1 MLVDISERKK
11 AENQQKIL
19 IDELNHRVKNTL
31 ATVQSLAGQT
41 ARHADGLHDFVDRFE
56 ARLLALSRAHDLLTR
71 HHWKDAPLDL
81 LAQEILTP
89 MASDAAG
96 RIKIIGPPVV
106 LNPRTA
112 LSLTMTL
119 NELATNAIKYGAL
132 SSEAGSLSVNWHV
145 QEEAENQPR
154 LVLDWLEAGGPPVS
168 PPTRRG
174 IGSRLMER
182 CIERDLAGELNLAFE
197 PAGVTCRISVPVEA
211 VKA

>member
-11 AENQQKIL
+11 AENEQKIL

-41 ARHADGLHDFVDRFE
+41 ARHADGLQDFGERFE

-81 LAQEILTP
+81 LAQEVLTP
-89 MASDAAG
+89 MASRAAG
-96 RIKIIGPPVV
+96 QIKINGPSVV
-106 LNPRTA
+106 LDPRTA

-132 SSEAGSLSVNWHV
+132 SSEMGMLSVKWHL
-145 QEEAENQPR
+145 EGEGAK
-154 LVLDWLEAGGPPVS
+154 LVLDWLEVGGPPVS
-168 PPTRRG
+168 APTRRG

-182 CIERDLAGELNLAFE
+182 CIERDLAGEFDLAFE
-197 PAGVTCRISVPVEA
+197 PAGVTCRIIVPVEA